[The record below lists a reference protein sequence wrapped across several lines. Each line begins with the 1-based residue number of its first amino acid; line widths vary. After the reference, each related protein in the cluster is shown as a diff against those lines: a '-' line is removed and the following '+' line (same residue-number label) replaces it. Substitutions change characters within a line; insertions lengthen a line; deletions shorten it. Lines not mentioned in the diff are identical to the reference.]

1 LWTPGSDDEKG
12 IKSGLVKKILTDLR
26 KINASCVPEELGH
39 GYSLDIN
46 LSKYRYKKENFSFNR
61 CFIGIFSIG

>member
-1 LWTPGSDDEKG
+1 LWTPGIDDEKG

-26 KINASCVPEELGH
+26 NINASCVPGEFLH

-46 LSKYRYKKENFSFNR
+46 L
-61 CFIGIFSIG
+61 